1 MKTPL
6 KSLSSGRRTVNVLI
20 ILLIVVSV
28 LFIADIV
35 DRWYSAQLPAKI
47 VVYGE
52 DSGDLIASPIVDP
65 VNYRDIV
72 ETWVTWAARCIL
84 ERNELGLKNE
94 HEIPLLFDA
103 ISTRQVHDDFGKLKA
118 QYAQKNMDS
127 EVSVKSINAQPI
139 AKGKIKA
146 RVVAE
151 VVLDGTVNGE
161 AIRDPHLI
169 TLDITMGRN
178 PDLGRNKMYPLI
190 VSAYSYVSDEQLV
203 DGLAEKK

>member
-1 MKTPL
+1 M
-6 KSLSSGRRTVNVLI
+6 LI
-20 ILLIVVSV
+20 ILLSLVSV
-28 LFIADIV
+28 LFMADMV
-35 DRWYSAQLPAKI
+35 ERYYSSRLPQKI

-52 DSGDLIASPIVDP
+52 DSGELITSPIVDP

-94 HEIPLLFDA
+94 HVIPLLFDA
-103 ISTRQVHDDFGKLKA
+103 ISSRQVHDDWSKLKT

-127 EVSVKSINAQPI
+127 EVSVKSINAQPVS
-139 AKGKIKA
+139 KGKIKA

-151 VVLDGTVNGE
+151 VVLDGTVNNE

-178 PDLGRNKMYPLI
+178 ADLGRNRMYPLI
-190 VSAYSYVSDEQLV
+190 VSAYAYISDEQLS

>member
-6 KSLSSGRRTVNVLI
+6 KSLSSGRRTVNILI
-20 ILLIVVSV
+20 ILLTLVSV
-28 LFIADIV
+28 LFIADMA
-35 DRWYSAQLPAKI
+35 DKYYSSRLPQKI

-52 DSGDLIASPIVDP
+52 DSGDLITSPIVDP

-94 HEIPLLFDA
+94 HVIPLLFDA
-103 ISTRQVHDDFGKLKA
+103 ISSRQVHDDWSKLKT

-127 EVSVKSINAQPI
+127 EVSVKSINAQPVS
-139 AKGKIKA
+139 KGKIKA

-151 VVLDGTVNGE
+151 VVLDGTVNNE

-190 VSAYSYVSDEQLV
+190 VSTYAYISDEQLS
-203 DGLAEKK
+203 DGLAEQK